1 MELNINQNVSDAFYR
16 YKMPVLAAKVE
27 GKGNGIKTVIVNVTE
42 IAKCLY
48 RKPIYV
54 TKYFGCELGA
64 QIHVDEKNDRYIVN
78 GAHDTARLQ
87 ELLFGFIKKFV
98 LCSNCGNPE
107 TTLHVKPRAATVTT
121 TCAACGHRDQLDP
134 RHRLTQFI
142 IKNPPEEDGTTSDK
156 KTKKSGATNGGS
168 EQANGDVDDQNG
180 TGNSQSPSDDDED
193 VDWGEDTTEEAQKQ
207 RYAELS
213 DMVKYLTVSADVDKP
228 DNERADIFFKLIS
241 GYKQNNDVE
250 RRGTELKSEALRLN
264 LGTRAVLIVGEVL
277 LSEPKTV
284 IEDIKKYKLVLLQF
298 TRSGEE
304 QQKAQ
309 GYILGVVA
317 SLVEK
322 HEKVLL
328 PKAVHIVHALY
339 DNDIVEEETI
349 FNWFEKNLAKRYV
362 SKAMVPKFNKACE
375 PFLTWLKT
383 AEEESDEEEEENVKS
398 DASVDHSKPV
408 VAPQNGQKA
417 QEGSDD
423 EDLDIDAI

>member
-1 MELNINQNVSDAFYR
+1 MELNINQSVSDAFYR

-54 TKYFGCELGA
+54 TKYFGCELGT

-78 GAHDTARLQ
+78 GAHDASRLQ
-87 ELLFGFIKKFV
+87 EHLFGFIKKFV

-107 TTLHVKPRAATVTT
+107 TTLHVKPKAAIVTT

-142 IKNPPEEDGTTSDK
+142 IKNPPEDSGTTSDK
-156 KTKKSGATNGGS
+156 KGKKSAAKNGGNG
-168 EQANGDVDDQNG
+168 QANGDADEQNG
-180 TGNSQSPSDDDED
+180 TGDSQSPSDDDD

-228 DNERADIFFKLIS
+228 DSERADIFFKLIS
-241 GYKQNNDVE
+241 GYKQNNDVSK
-250 RRGTELKSEALRLN
+250 RGTELRNEALRLN

-277 LSEPKTV
+277 LSDPKTV
-284 IEDIKKYKLVLLQF
+284 IEDIKKYKPVLIQF
-298 TRSGEE
+298 TRYGEE
-304 QQKAQ
+304 KPKAQ
-309 GYILGVVA
+309 GYMLGVVA

-322 HEKVLL
+322 HEKVLF
-328 PKAVHIVHALY
+328 PKAAHIIHALY
-339 DNDIVEEETI
+339 DHDIVEEETI
-349 FNWFEKNLAKRYV
+349 FTWFDKNLAKRYV
-362 SKAMVPKFNKACE
+362 SKPMVPRFNKACE

-383 AEEESDEEEEENVKS
+383 AEEESDEGESEDKEENGNDPQVPS
-398 DASVDHSKPV
+398 NPVSASP
-408 VAPQNGQKA
+408 NGQDD
-417 QEGSDD
+417 QEESDD
-423 EDLDIDAI
+423 ELDIDAI